1 MELKRY
7 CEQLRKRYD
16 YRYEIDLRNVFCVN
30 SKSFFSRVG
39 FTLVTSSGNDCR
51 IVNCAGVGVEK
62 TKFFGVGIGIEK
74 KFSESK
80 SKYMTGIFFELDVG
94 IILK

>member
-1 MELKRY
+1 
-7 CEQLRKRYD
+7 
-16 YRYEIDLRNVFCVN
+16 
-30 SKSFFSRVG
+30 
-39 FTLVTSSGNDCR
+39 
-51 IVNCAGVGVEK
+51 VNCAGVGVEK